1 MRSGEYTNLVTVTYK
16 LKSAQINKIAWTERN
31 LKFANERN
39 NLKEQFST
47 SVEPLNSVMPINL
60 AQHVLQHLF

>member
-31 LKFANERN
+31 LEFANERN

>member
-1 MRSGEYTNLVTVTYK
+1 MHSGEYTNLVTVTYK

-31 LKFANERN
+31 LEFASERN

-47 SVEPLNSVMPINL
+47 SVEPPNSVMPINL